1 MGNRPHRLEG
11 ADREGAAAVAKPPR
25 IRSQAL
31 IEHGSH
37 HRCGQ
42 LQVAAGGGLLP
53 VVNGA

>member
-11 ADREGAAAVAKPPR
+11 ADGEGAAAVAKPAR

-37 HRCGQ
+37 HGCGQ
-42 LQVAAGGGLLP
+42 LQVAAGGCLLP
-53 VVNGA
+53 VVNGR